1 MTTTHELCRILATA
15 LHVPD
20 VDRWAAHLGARELL
34 PGLDH
39 EISALD
45 AALLL
50 AAVAAAPRPEDAP
63 RVVVTLSDLP
73 LAFVERKVGSA
84 KFPTWV
90 PGTDDDIEAMFR
102 DPLDILTAAI
112 EEPLDPE
119 APFIFSSLKIEESG
133 LSAELHGCVGV
144 EYHEYRAGYALRG
157 AGSPSGLVRFT
168 DIHRDVTQAIGS
180 ALLSAAE
187 HVSGRVETTLRI
199 H

>member
-1 MTTTHELCRILATA
+1 MTTLHNLCRVLATA
-15 LHVPD
+15 LHVPG
-20 VDRWAAHLGARELL
+20 VDRWAEHLVRRELL
-34 PGLDH
+34 SGPDH
-39 EISALD
+39 EANALD

-50 AAVAAAPRPEDAP
+50 AAVVAAPHPEDAP
-63 RVVVTLSDLP
+63 RVVVALADLP
-73 LAFVERKVGSA
+73 LAFVERRVGSA

-90 PGTDDDIEAMFR
+90 PGTDDDVAAMFR

-119 APFIFSSLKIEESG
+119 APFFFSSLKIEESG
-133 LSAELHGCVGV
+133 LSAELHGCIGV
-144 EYHEYRAGYALRG
+144 DFHEYRAGYALRG
-157 AGSPSGLVRFT
+157 ARLLSGLTSFT
-168 DIHRDVTQAIGS
+168 EINRDVTQAIGS